1 MNTTTSPN
9 RPDTAE
15 TQVPVLPASGLAGSR
30 DLVLGIGCDR
40 NTPYAT
46 LAQVIDE
53 ALAQLEASWADVR
66 AVASID
72 LKADEVAMQELQRQR
87 GHTIHFYPATWLAQV
102 PVPNPSETV
111 RKYTGTPSV
120 SEAAALLVVG
130 EAAQAFAHAATDDAP
145 ARAHVPP
152 PHMPGASVPV
162 SQRSVSLPVPA
173 PMSAL
178 LIEKHKLRG
187 PDGRNATVSVARAD
201 GMARLSPETGRHA

>member
-1 MNTTTSPN
+1 MNTTTSHN
-9 RPDTAE
+9 RPGTAE
-15 TQVPVLPASGLAGSR
+15 TQIPVPASGLAGSR

-53 ALAQLEASWADVR
+53 ALAQLQASWADVR

-72 LKADEVAMQELQRQR
+72 LKADEIAMQELQRQR

-120 SEAAALLVVG
+120 SEAAALLVAG
-130 EAAQAFAHAATDDAP
+130 EVAQALAHAVPDHAP
-145 ARAHVPP
+145 ARAPVPP
-152 PHMPGASVPV
+152 SHAPQEAPVPV
-162 SQRSVSLPVPA
+162 SQRSVSPPVPA

-201 GMARLSPETGRHA
+201 GMARLSLETGRHT

>member
-1 MNTTTSPN
+1 MNTTTPHN
-9 RPDTAE
+9 RPGTPE
-15 TQVPVLPASGLAGSR
+15 TQIPVPASGMAGSR

-53 ALAQLEASWADVR
+53 ALAQLQASWADVR

-72 LKADEVAMQELQRQR
+72 LKADEIAMQELQRQR

-120 SEAAALLVVG
+120 SEAAALLVAGDV
-130 EAAQAFAHAATDDAP
+130 AQALAHAVPDHAP

-152 PHMPGASVPV
+152 PHMPEASVPV
-162 SQRSVSLPVPA
+162 LQRSVSLPVPA

-201 GMARLSPETGRHA
+201 EMARLSPETGRHA

>member
-1 MNTTTSPN
+1 MNTTTPHN
-9 RPDTAE
+9 RPGTPE
-15 TQVPVLPASGLAGSR
+15 TQIPVPASGMAGSR

-87 GHTIHFYPATWLAQV
+87 GYDIHFYPATWLAQV

-120 SEAAALLVVG
+120 SEAAALLVAGDV
-130 EAAQAFAHAATDDAP
+130 AQALAHAVPDHAP
-145 ARAHVPP
+145 ARAPVPP
-152 PHMPGASVPV
+152 SHAPQEAPVPV
-162 SQRSVSLPVPA
+162 SQRSVSPPVPA

-201 GMARLSPETGRHA
+201 EMARLLPETGRHT

>member
-1 MNTTTSPN
+1 MNTTTPHN
-9 RPDTAE
+9 RPGTAE
-15 TQVPVLPASGLAGSR
+15 TQIPVPASGMAGSR

-40 NTPYAT
+40 NTPYAI

-130 EAAQAFAHAATDDAP
+130 EAAQAFAHAVPDHAP
-145 ARAHVPP
+145 ARAPVPP
-152 PHMPGASVPV
+152 SHAPQEAPVPV
-162 SQRSVSLPVPA
+162 SQRSVSPPVPA

-201 GMARLSPETGRHA
+201 GMARLSLETGRHA